1 MKYLFRLRTLLQF
14 ANFLLVVAADL
25 LLLRDGRS
33 VHQLV
38 ADLLILRNAN
48 FVVDDTRSVV
58 TLSVIGAL
66 AVVLVIV
73 VVASVSANGISG
85 S

>member
-1 MKYLFRLRTLLQF
+1 MNYLFRLRTLLQF

-58 TLSVIGAL
+58 TLSVVGAL

>member
-25 LLLRDGRS
+25 LLFRDGRS

-58 TLSVIGAL
+58 TLSVVGAL

>member
-14 ANFLLVVAADL
+14 ANFLLVVAANL

-48 FVVDDTRSVV
+48 FVVYDTRSVV
-58 TLSVIGAL
+58 TLSVVGAL

>member
-1 MKYLFRLRTLLQF
+1 MNYLFRLRTLLQF

>member
-58 TLSVIGAL
+58 TLSVVGAL

>member
-1 MKYLFRLRTLLQF
+1 
-14 ANFLLVVAADL
+14 
-25 LLLRDGRS
+25 
-33 VHQLV
+33 
-38 ADLLILRNAN
+38 LILRNAN

-58 TLSVIGAL
+58 TLSVVGAL